1 MTRNHEEPIM
11 RIASIVLVSMLLA
24 PGFASAADDLSPAA
38 LRAAA
43 QKGLDLLEKTSPTF
57 VKKGGCNS
65 CHSQMLPAAAQ
76 AFARSR
82 GVPTGETLVQLPA
95 EMSEATTERYV
106 EYAIGGG
113 AGITALSFEMF
124 ASAMAHRPADARLRA
139 KIYFIKGMQQAEGN
153 WRGGGSRPP
162 LTFDDFTTT
171 AFMIHALN
179 TYATPAEAAD
189 TAARIDRARAWLLN
203 TTPQRMQERA
213 FQVLGLA
220 WSHADRSAIE
230 AAVRGLQ
237 ALQRA
242 DGGWSQLPGLEA
254 DAYATGIALYAM
266 YEARVPVTHD
276 AYRAGLKYLLSTQ
289 AADGTWHV
297 KTRALPF
304 QPYFESGY
312 PYGHDQW
319 ISAAAA
325 AYATLAISA
334 AVEPAHIAGR

>member
-1 MTRNHEEPIM
+1 M
-11 RIASIVLVSMLLA
+11 RTAFIVAASMLLA
-24 PGFASAADDLSPAA
+24 PGFAGAADDLSPAA

-65 CHSQMLPAAAQ
+65 CHGQMLPAAAQ
-76 AFARSR
+76 AFARSH
-82 GVPTGETLVQLPA
+82 GVTTGATLVQLPP
-95 EMSEATTERYV
+95 EVSEATTERYV

-113 AGITALSFEMF
+113 AGVSALSFEMF
-124 ASAMAHRPADARLRA
+124 ANAMARRPADARLRS
-139 KIYFIKGMQQAEGN
+139 KIYFIKGMQQTDGN

-162 LTFDDFTTT
+162 LAFDDFTIT

-179 TYATPAEAAD
+179 TYAPPTEAAD
-189 TAARIDRARAWLLN
+189 TAARIDRARAWLLK
-203 TTPQRMQERA
+203 TTPQRTQERA

-220 WSHADRSAIE
+220 WSHANRSDID

-237 ALQRA
+237 ALQHP
-242 DGGWSQLPGLEA
+242 DGGWSQLPTLDA

-266 YEARVPVTHD
+266 YEARMPVTHD

-289 AADGTWHV
+289 APDGTWHV

-334 AVEPAHIAGR
+334 AVEPAHVAGR

>member
-1 MTRNHEEPIM
+1 MTRINEEIM
-11 RIASIVLVSMLLA
+11 RVASIVVVSMLLA
-24 PGFASAADDLSPAA
+24 PGFAGAADDLSPLA

-43 QKGLDLLEKTSPTF
+43 QKGLDLLEKTSPAF
-57 VKKGGCNS
+57 VKQGGCNS
-65 CHSQMLPAAAQ
+65 CHNQMLPAAAQ

-113 AGITALSFEMF
+113 GGVNALSFEMF
-124 ASAMAHRPADARLRA
+124 ANALAGHPADARLRA
-139 KIYFIKGMQQAEGN
+139 KIYFIKGMQQMEGN

-171 AFMIHALN
+171 AFMIHALD
-179 TYATPAEAAD
+179 TYAAPADAAD
-189 TAARIDRARAWLLN
+189 TAARIDRARTWLLK
-203 TTPQRMQERA
+203 TTPQRTQECA

-242 DGGWSQLPGLEA
+242 DGGWSQLPALDA

-276 AYRAGLKYLLSTQ
+276 TYRAGLKYLLSTQ
-289 AADGTWHV
+289 ASDGTWHV

-334 AVEPAHIAGR
+334 AVEPARIAGR

>member
-1 MTRNHEEPIM
+1 M
-11 RIASIVLVSMLLA
+11 RFAPIVLTSLFLA
-24 PGFASAADDLSPAA
+24 PAIAGASDDMSPAA

-57 VKKGGCNS
+57 IAKGGCNS

-82 GVPTGETLVQLPA
+82 GITTGRTLAQLPP
-95 EMSEATTERYV
+95 EESEATAERYV

-113 AGITALSFEMF
+113 AGIAALGFEMF
-124 ASAMAHRPADARLRA
+124 ASAMAHQPADARLRA
-139 KIYFIKGMQQAEGN
+139 KIYFVKGMQQPEGH

-171 AFMIHALN
+171 AFMIRALN
-179 TYATPAEAAD
+179 SYAAPAEAAD
-189 TAARIDRARAWLLN
+189 TSARIDRARTWLLN
-203 TTPQRMQERA
+203 ARPQRTQERA

-220 WSHADRSAIE
+220 WSHADRGDIE
-230 AAVRGLQ
+230 AAVHGLQ
-237 ALQRA
+237 TMQRV
-242 DGGWSQLPGLEA
+242 DGGWSQLPALDA

-266 YEARVPVTHD
+266 YEAHVPVTHD
-276 AYRAGLKYLLSTQ
+276 IYRAGLKFLLSTQ
-289 AADGTWHV
+289 APDGTWHV
-297 KTRALPF
+297 KTRALPI

-312 PYGHDQW
+312 PYEHDQW

-334 AVEPAHIAGR
+334 AVEPTRVAGR